1 MKRGK
6 LYIVAT
12 PIGNLKDITYRA
24 VNILKKVDLV
34 AAEDTRKSG
43 ILFQEYDIATPKI
56 SYYEQNEEK
65 RSSELIDK
73 LNTGQDIA
81 LISDAGTPTVSD
93 PGYRL
98 MQKATE
104 NNIDIIPIPGP
115 SSVLT
120 ALVASGFPTD
130 RFTFEGFL
138 PKKKGRKTAFENLQD
153 NPRTIIIFESK
164 YRIIRTLQDIIKYLG
179 DRRVMIGREM
189 TKLHEEYLRGF
200 ASELKE
206 HFEQTKPKGEFVV
219 VIEGNWRKMKTRD
232 MVENENKT

>member
-12 PIGNLKDITYRA
+12 PIGNLKDITFRA
-24 VNILKKVDLV
+24 VEVLKKVDLV
-34 AAEDTRKSG
+34 ATEDTRKSE
-43 ILFQEYDIATPKI
+43 ILFREYNIDTKKI

-65 RSSELIDK
+65 RSSELIDRIQ
-73 LNTGQDIA
+73 TGEDVA

-104 NNIDIIPIPGP
+104 NEIEIVPIPGA

-130 RFTFEGFL
+130 KFTFEGFL
-138 PKKKGRKTAFENLQD
+138 PKKKGRKTAFEELKD

-164 YRIIRTLQDIIKYLG
+164 YRIIRTLEDVIKYLG
-179 DRRVMIGREM
+179 DRRVVVGREM
-189 TKLHEEYLRGF
+189 TKMHEEYLRGF
-200 ASELKE
+200 ASQIKE
-206 HFEQTKPKGEFVV
+206 HFENVKPRGEFVI
-219 VIEGNWRKMKTRD
+219 VIEGNWRKMKTRE
-232 MVENENKT
+232 MVDNE

>member
-1 MKRGK
+1 M
-6 LYIVAT
+6 VAT

-24 VNILKKVDLV
+24 VEVLKKADLV
-34 AAEDTRKSG
+34 ASEDTRHSG
-43 ILFQEYDIATPKI
+43 VLFKEYGINTQQI

-65 RSSELIDK
+65 RSTELIDE
-73 LNTGQDIA
+73 LLSGHDIA

-98 MQKATE
+98 MQKATK
-104 NNIDIIPIPGP
+104 NDIDIVPIPGA

-138 PKKKGRKTAFENLQD
+138 PKKKGRKTAFEELKD

-164 YRIIRTLQDIIKYLG
+164 YRIIRTLKDIIKYLG
-179 DRRVMIGREM
+179 NRRVVVGREM
-189 TKLHEEYLRGF
+189 TKMHEEFQRGF
-200 ASELKE
+200 ASQVKE
-206 HFEQTKPKGEFVV
+206 HFENHKPRGEFVIV
-219 VIEGNWRKMKTRD
+219 VEGNWRKMKTRD
-232 MVENENKT
+232 MVEND

>member
-1 MKRGK
+1 MKKGK

-24 VNILKKVDLV
+24 VEILKNVDLV

-43 ILFQEYDIATPKI
+43 ILFQEYNITTDKI

-65 RSSELIDK
+65 RSLELVEK
-73 LNTGQDIA
+73 LKSGLDIA
-81 LISDAGTPTVSD
+81 IVSDAGTPTVSD

-98 MQKATE
+98 MTRAIK
-104 NNIDIIPIPGP
+104 NDIEIVPIPGP

-130 RFTFEGFL
+130 KFTFEGFL
-138 PKKKGRKTAFENLQD
+138 PKKKGRKTAFEELRD

-164 YRIIRTLQDIIKYLG
+164 YRIVRTLQDIIQYLG
-179 DRRVMIGREM
+179 DRRVMVGREM
-189 TKLHEEYLRGF
+189 TKLHEEYLHGF
-200 ASELKE
+200 ASEIKE
-206 HFEQTKPKGEFVV
+206 HFEHNKPRGEFVI
-219 VIEGNWRKMKTRD
+219 VIEGKWRKMKTKD
-232 MVENENKT
+232 MLEENEK